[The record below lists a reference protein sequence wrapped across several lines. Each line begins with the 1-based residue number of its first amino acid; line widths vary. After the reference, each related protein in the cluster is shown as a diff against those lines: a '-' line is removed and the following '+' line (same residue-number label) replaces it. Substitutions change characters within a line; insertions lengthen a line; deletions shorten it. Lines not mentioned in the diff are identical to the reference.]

1 MTDAPRDRT
10 VRTRFAP
17 SPTGDLHI
25 GNIRTA
31 LYSWAYARHC
41 GGQFVLRIE
50 DTDRSRVT
58 DEYIAAAG
66 DSLRWLGLTW
76 DEGPEVGG
84 PYGPYRQSERLELYR
99 EWANRFREQGNA
111 YPCYCTQ
118 EELAEMRAS
127 QRERGVPPGYDGRCR
142 DLTAAQIAAYEAE
155 GRTPVL
161 RFRMPAGTTLV
172 HDLVRGEVT
181 FDNATISDFVLM
193 RADGSPLYQLAATVD
208 DVLMKLTHIVRGD
221 DLLSSVPRQVAIY
234 RAMGVAEEDMPLFA
248 HLPYV
253 LGHDGS
259 PLSKRHGSVTVS
271 QYRRDGY
278 LPEAMANYLALVGW
292 HPADDREGFDLDDLV
307 REFTLDRVGASSARF
322 DVKKLDSINGDKI
335 RTLPPAEFVR
345 RITPFLQRDGLV
357 TDPPDPAQEA
367 LVTAAAPLVQERIVH
382 LTEASGMLGFLL
394 VAEEEFA
401 VDADAAERA
410 LGADAEPVVAA
421 ATTALEAVSEWQHE
435 PIERALRT
443 SLVDEL
449 GLKPK
454 HAFTPVRV
462 ATTGRRVSPPLFES
476 LELLGRERTLRRL
489 RAAKQS

>member
-1 MTDAPRDRT
+1 MTDAPGERT

-50 DTDRSRVT
+50 DTDRTRVT
-58 DEYIAAAG
+58 DEYVAAAG
-66 DSLRWLGLTW
+66 DSLRWLGLDW

-84 PYGPYRQSERLELYR
+84 PHGPYRQSERLDVYR
-99 EWANRFREQGNA
+99 EWANRFREQGDA

-118 EELAEMRAS
+118 EELAQMRAR
-127 QRERGVPPGYDGRCR
+127 QREQGVPPGYDGRCR
-142 DLTAAQIAAYEAE
+142 ELTAAQIAAYEAE

-161 RFRMPAGTTLV
+161 RFRMPGGATLV

-208 DVLMKLTHIVRGD
+208 DALMKLTHIVRGD

-234 RAMGVAEEDMPLFA
+234 RAMGVADEEMPLFA

-253 LGHDGS
+253 LGSDGS
-259 PLSKRHGSVTVS
+259 PLSKRHGSVTIS
-271 QYRRDGY
+271 QYRQGGY

-292 HPADDREGFDLDDLV
+292 HPADDREEFGLGDLV

-322 DVKKLDSINGDKI
+322 DVKKLDSINGGKI
-335 RTLPPAEFVR
+335 RGLPAAEFVR
-345 RITPFLQRDGLV
+345 RITPFLQRDGLL
-357 TDPPDPAQEA
+357 TDPPDAAREA
-367 LVTAAAPLVQERIVH
+367 LVTTAAPLVQERIVH

-394 VAEEEFA
+394 VADDEFS
-401 VDADAAERA
+401 VDTDAAERA
-410 LGADAEPVVAA
+410 LGPDAEPVIAA
-421 ATTALEAVSEWQHE
+421 ATAALEAVPDWRHE
-435 PIERALRT
+435 PIEQALRT
-443 SLVDEL
+443 SLVNDL

-476 LELLGRERTLRRL
+476 LELLGRERTLGRL
-489 RAAKQS
+489 RAAKQH